1 MAAQIDPYLTDVGL
15 AAAIDARKNGLQLSI
30 THVALG
36 SGKYNS
42 STSGASKTA
51 LVALKEKVTIPAGS
65 VSGTG
70 GFSCNVIFPE
80 WTGATYD
87 ASELG
92 FFAGDPSAGGKLIFV
107 WSSTSDVLVQ
117 RNQLQFAAAF
127 IFQLTRAPSDTIT
140 VQLDSQASLA
150 ASLVGI
156 HESKEDPHPRY
167 LKRDGDKA
175 TGWIEFLKPPRLD
188 RSAKAATTASVSET
202 GFNYPSVGG
211 RGLTDDYLIAADQGN
226 MWFDL
231 QANNKSVTLPP
242 SLDVEVGTTFT
253 IRCGVDFGAL
263 RTMGA
268 DIIVTGESA
277 SSTKVLFLNLGDVYQ
292 VTRNENGV
300 YYLMNRG
307 HASSVGQIAHFPGLS
322 VPPAW
327 SELNGSLLA
336 REAYP
341 RLWLFAQQSGL
352 VSENDWM
359 NNGYWGRF
367 SSGSNGANF
376 RIPDLRGIFL
386 RGLDNGRG
394 AFDPGRE
401 WGRLQNSDNL
411 YHAHGVYDPGHS
423 HTGYTDWQG
432 EHSHADGS
440 NYRVSLAGG
449 GWDGW
454 AAGAEGNRYTGSA
467 GSHQHTVYTHGAGTG
482 IWLGETGGAEARPNN
497 QALICCIRNN

>member
-42 STSGASKTA
+42 NTSGASKTA

-70 GFSCNVIFPE
+70 GFSCDVIFPE
-80 WTGATYD
+80 WAGATYD
-87 ASELG
+87 ATELG

-117 RNQLQFAAAF
+117 RNLLQFAAAF
-127 IFQLTRAPSDTIT
+127 IFQLTRLPTDSIT
-140 VQLDSQASLA
+140 VKLDSQSSLA
-150 ASLVGI
+150 ASLVGL
-156 HESKEDPHPRY
+156 HEAKDDPHSRY
-167 LKRDGDKA
+167 IKRDGDKA
-175 TGWIEFLKPPRLD
+175 TGWVEFLKPPRLE
-188 RSAKAATTASVSET
+188 RSNKAATTSSVAEN
-202 GFNYPSVGG
+202 GFNYPAVGG
-211 RGLTDDYLIAADQGN
+211 RGLTADLLIAADQGN

-268 DIIVTGESA
+268 DIIEPGEGA
-277 SSTKVLFLNLGDVYQ
+277 GSTKVLFLNRGDVYQ

-307 HASSVGQIAHFPGLS
+307 HASSVGQVAYFPGLT
-322 VPPAW
+322 VHPAW

-341 RLWLFAQQSGL
+341 RLWRFAQASGL
-352 VSENDWM
+352 VSENDWL

-367 SSGSNGANF
+367 SSGTNGSNF
-376 RIPDLRGIFL
+376 RIPDLRGTFL
-386 RGLDNGRG
+386 RTLDNGRG
-394 AFDPGRE
+394 AFDSSRE
-401 WGRLQNSDNL
+401 WGRFQSSENL
-411 YHAHGVYDPGHS
+411 YHEHAARDPGHS
-423 HTGYTDWQG
+423 HTGYTSAGG
-432 EHSHADGS
+432 EHSHYNGS
-440 NYRVSLAGG
+440 DYRVSLAGG

-454 AAGAEGNRYTGSA
+454 AAGNYGNRSTSVSGNHSHNVQTYGSGTGLTIA
-467 GSHQHTVYTHGAGTG
+467 GS
-482 IWLGETGGAEARPNN
+482 GGNEARPNN
-497 QALICCIRNN
+497 QAMICCIRNN